1 MSIKLYTPGPVE
13 VSPEILHA
21 MSLPMIPHRSEEF
34 QKLYYRIQ
42 QNLQKLFYTE
52 DPIFVATSS
61 AWGGMEGAIRN
72 LVNKKVLNCM
82 SGGFSDKWHSVSI
95 SNGKNATPLQFE
107 WGAPV
112 TPEAIDLE
120 LSKGGYDAIT
130 LIHNETSTG
139 TMNPIEP
146 IMEVIRKY
154 PEVIS
159 IVDVVSSFSVME
171 INKDKLGIDV
181 MIAST
186 QKALAL
192 PPGLCLFSVSQK
204 AIDRA
209 KTVKNRGFYFDYL
222 EFLDIHQQNMTHTTP
237 AISLF
242 YALDSQLKR
251 IEKEGLE
258 NRYKRHKFLNAK
270 VHDWIKKQGFE
281 LFPEKKYAS
290 IGLSCIKN
298 SREINLELLNNILKN
313 NYKCLIDCGYGKLKG
328 KTFRISNM
336 GDETE
341 DSMNYL
347 LDCLDRSIEK
357 LSL

>member
-13 VSPEILHA
+13 VSPEILQA
-21 MSLPMIPHRSEEF
+21 MALPMIPHRSKEF
-34 QKLYYRIQ
+34 QNLYYGIQ
-42 QNLQKLFYTE
+42 QSLQKFFYTQ
-52 DPIFVATSS
+52 DPIFLATSS

-82 SGGFSDKWHSVSI
+82 SGGFSDKWHPVSL
-95 SNGKNATPLQFE
+95 SNDKNATPLQFE
-107 WGAPV
+107 WGNPV
-112 TPEAIDLE
+112 IPEAIDAE

-139 TMNPIEP
+139 TMNPIES

-154 PEVIS
+154 PELIS

-181 MIAST
+181 MIASS

-192 PPGLCLFSVSQK
+192 PPGLCLFSVSKK
-204 AIDRA
+204 ALNRA
-209 KTVKNRGFYFDYL
+209 KTINNRGFYFDYL
-222 EFLDIHQQNMTHTTP
+222 EFLDKHLQNMTPTTP

-242 YALDSQLKR
+242 YALDTQLKR

-258 NRYKRHKFLNAK
+258 NRYKRHKSLNNK
-270 VHDWIKKQGFE
+270 VHDWIKNQGFE
-281 LFPEKKYAS
+281 LFPSQKYAS
-290 IGLSCIKN
+290 LGLSCIKN
-298 SREINLELLNNILKN
+298 TRQINLELLNNILKN
-313 NYKCLIDCGYGKLKG
+313 NYKCLIDCGYGKLRG
-328 KTFRISNM
+328 STFRISNM

-347 LDCLDRSIEK
+347 LHSLDRSIEK